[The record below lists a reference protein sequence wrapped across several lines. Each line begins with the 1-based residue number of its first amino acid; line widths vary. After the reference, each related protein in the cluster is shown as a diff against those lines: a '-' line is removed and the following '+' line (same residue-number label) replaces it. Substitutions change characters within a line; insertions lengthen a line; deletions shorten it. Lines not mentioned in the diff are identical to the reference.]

1 MDGKDRRVSERRH
14 TIYFSEV
21 HNKNERSLMGYVV
34 DMSMAG
40 LMILTKKKID
50 VGGLFQLEIVLPE
63 ELEGR
68 DRLNIRA
75 KSMWCKKDANPEYYI
90 VGLELEDMSTM
101 DEEILMDYIRLYG
114 Y

>member
-34 DMSMAG
+34 DISMAG

-50 VGGLFQLEIVLPE
+50 GVECFSWKLYYLKSW
-63 ELEGR
+63 
-68 DRLNIRA
+68 RA
-75 KSMWCKKDANPEYYI
+75 
-90 VGLELEDMSTM
+90 GT
-101 DEEILMDYIRLYG
+101 G
-114 Y
+114 